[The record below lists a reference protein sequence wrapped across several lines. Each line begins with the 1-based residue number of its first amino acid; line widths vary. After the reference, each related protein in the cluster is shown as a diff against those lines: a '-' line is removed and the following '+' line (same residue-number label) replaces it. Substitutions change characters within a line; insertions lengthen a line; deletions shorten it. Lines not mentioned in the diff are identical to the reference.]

1 MAVVKRDELNTLTTA
16 SAKAVAAIKA
26 GEHHVDGTLWFY
38 DELRLM
44 AGELSLTVAAHT
56 LRHADI
62 YAAQVSPP
70 TPPADGSDCRLQ
82 EPPGPVGTSD
92 TERTEQAVTGRTG
105 TGNPYDSQRP
115 SRVTA
120 PP

>member
-16 SAKAVAAIKA
+16 SAKAVAAITA

-70 TPPADGSDCRLQ
+70 LRHLLP
-82 EPPGPVGTSD
+82 
-92 TERTEQAVTGRTG
+92 
-105 TGNPYDSQRP
+105 
-115 SRVTA
+115 TA
-120 PP
+120 PIADSKNPPVPWGPLTPSAPSKPLPGARARAIPMTVSGHRE